1 MTESVGRDELT
12 PVDLQVAPVD
22 SINDLAPYTLRGIR
36 MRKAKPGAQQPAAEV
51 DVLPSR
57 SKDGRSRTGQ
67 VFACRRF
74 GYAPSADLR
83 PRAAADPVLL
93 PKQTHLRKCGFQTF
107 KLAAERS
114 AGDSAP

>member
-74 GYAPSADLR
+74 GYAPHADFHSC
-83 PRAAADPVLL
+83 AAAGLL
-93 PKQTHLRKCGFQTF
+93 LIRGRT
-107 KLAAERS
+107 
-114 AGDSAP
+114 